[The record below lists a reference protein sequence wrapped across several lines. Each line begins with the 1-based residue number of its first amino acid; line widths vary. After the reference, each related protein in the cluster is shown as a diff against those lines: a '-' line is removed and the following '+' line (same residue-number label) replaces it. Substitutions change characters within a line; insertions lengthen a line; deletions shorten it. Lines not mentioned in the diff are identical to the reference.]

1 MTEHCLQKNARRF
14 LEDALDRLDVSE
26 QQRLSLTIPVR
37 ELSFQVPITRDD
49 GSLAVFEGFR
59 VQHDD
64 GRGPF
69 KGGLRFHPDLDLA
82 HCRGLAQ
89 LMTWKTA
96 LVDLPF
102 GGAKGGVRCNPKE
115 LSQRERERLMK
126 AFIERCAPI
135 LGADVDIPAPDVGTG
150 EREMAW
156 IREALGSRH
165 GEQPGVATGKPIA
178 LGGSRGR
185 TAATG
190 RGVALVTAM
199 AAEAE
204 GIDLGG
210 ARVAIQGAGNVA
222 EHAARNLA
230 ERGARIV
237 ALSSS
242 KFALHDDDGL
252 DVCAAIDALRNSDED
267 GDAPGER
274 ISNEALLALE
284 ADVLIPSAIECV
296 IDERNV
302 NDVNAA
308 LVVEGANLPI
318 TRDADDILHERGVVV
333 VPDILANAGGVTVS
347 YCEWMQNHQRDRWS
361 EEEVDRRL
369 RETLDRAWAE
379 LARRRD
385 DHPDLSLRA
394 AAYSVAVERV
404 LEAFCLRGV
413 E

>member
-1 MTEHCLQKNARRF
+1 MTKDCLQENARRF
-14 LEDALDRLDVSE
+14 LEDALDRMDVDE
-26 QQRLSLTIPVR
+26 QERLSLTIPVR
-37 ELSFQVPITRDD
+37 ELSFQVPIRRDD

-96 LVDLPF
+96 LVDVPF
-102 GGAKGGVRCNPKE
+102 GGAKGGVRCDPKD

-126 AFIERCAPI
+126 AFVERCAPI
-135 LGADVDIPAPDVGTG
+135 LGTDVDIPAPDVGTG

-156 IREALGSRH
+156 IGEALGSRK
-165 GEQPGVATGKPIA
+165 GERPGSVTGKPLA

-190 RGVALVTAM
+190 RGVALVTRM

-204 GIDLGG
+204 GLDLDG

-222 EHAARNLA
+222 EHAARNLR
-230 ERGARIV
+230 EMGARVV

-242 KFALHDDDGL
+242 RYALHDDDGL
-252 DVCAAIDALRNSDED
+252 DVARAIEALRGDD
-267 GDAPGER
+267 GGDDAPGER
-274 ISNEALLALE
+274 LSNEQLLALDV
-284 ADVLIPSAIECV
+284 DVLIPSAIECV
-296 IDERNV
+296 IHERNV
-302 NDVNAA
+302 NDVRARMI
-308 LVVEGANLPI
+308 VEGANLPI

-361 EEEVDRRL
+361 EEEVARRL
-369 RETLDRAWAE
+369 RETLERAWEA
-379 LARRRD
+379 LSARREE
-385 DHPDLSLRA
+385 HPDFSLRA